1 MQEQTLHKDCF
12 AYCDNGCNALK
23 QLFCKF
29 EKCKFYKTNREG
41 KYPSKKTAK
50 NNGIMPIV

>member
-1 MQEQTLHKDCF
+1 MAETTLHKDCF

-29 EKCKFYKTNREG
+29 EKCKFYKINREG
-41 KYPSKKTAK
+41 KYPSQV
-50 NNGIMPIV
+50 N